1 MTEYADRFLKPRTR
15 EQRRYEALRARFVDG
30 CSTAEAA
37 ARFGYASGTFRNLCS
52 EFMRSD
58 DVHFFLA
65 KKKRKSP
72 AVQEAPPLA
81 TRRRDR
87 IIELRTT
94 RGLSIY
100 EIADILKKE
109 GMPASTPHIHG
120 VLKAARLPKLPRRP
134 LAARMEAVRPE
145 RAALADRDALDL
157 SPRRLRTDFGGLFLF
172 AHDLARLD
180 LDQLL
185 ADSAMPGSAMIPAGC
200 AFRALLALKLWG
212 IGRPSQVMAW
222 TLDPGLALFASL
234 NVIPKRATL
243 SEYSCRVDP
252 RSGPGLMRRWH
263 DAVHGLGIP
272 LGGGQSFDLDFH
284 TIPYHG
290 DDALVEK
297 HFVSKRSRRQ
307 KGILAFLARDA
318 DARLFAYA
326 NAQVRKAGQND
337 EILCFVEDS
346 KDRTGT
352 APAELVFDS
361 RLTTYANLARLERM
375 GIAFL
380 TLRRRSKAMVA
391 ALLARPP
398 SDWRRITLN
407 NIGRIYRTPRILE
420 QTVRLKDYPKDI
432 RQIAIAD
439 LGHEAPTLLITNQM
453 KTPAPRLIDRYARR
467 MVIENTIAE
476 AIDFFHMDA
485 LSASVPMKVDLDLQL
500 TLMASALYRI
510 LAARVGNGFE
520 TARARTIFRKLIHA
534 SADIQITPAEIIVKL
549 GRRANN
555 PQLIAAGYADY
566 AEPIP
571 WLGNRTLVI
580 RFV

>member
-1 MTEYADRFLKPRTR
+1 M
-15 EQRRYEALRARFVDG
+15 
-30 CSTAEAA
+30 
-37 ARFGYASGTFRNLCS
+37 
-52 EFMRSD
+52 MRSSRST
-58 DVHFFLA
+58 FL
-65 KKKRKSP
+65 S
-72 AVQEAPPLA
+72 
-81 TRRRDR
+81 RR
-87 IIELRTT
+87 
-94 RGLSIY
+94 S
-100 EIADILKKE
+100 
-109 GMPASTPHIHG
+109 H
-120 VLKAARLPKLPRRP
+120 
-134 LAARMEAVRPE
+134 
-145 RAALADRDALDL
+145 
-157 SPRRLRTDFGGLFLF
+157 
-172 AHDLARLD
+172 
-180 LDQLL
+180 
-185 ADSAMPGSAMIPAGC
+185 
-200 AFRALLALKLWG
+200 
-212 IGRPSQVMAW
+212 
-222 TLDPGLALFASL
+222 
-234 NVIPKRATL
+234 
-243 SEYSCRVDP
+243 
-252 RSGPGLMRRWH
+252 
-263 DAVHGLGIP
+263 
-272 LGGGQSFDLDFH
+272 
-284 TIPYHG
+284 
-290 DDALVEK
+290 
-297 HFVSKRSRRQ
+297 RQ
-307 KGILAFLARDA
+307 KGILAFLARDT

-326 NAQVRKAGQND
+326 NAQVRNAGQND
-337 EILCFVEDS
+337 EILRFVEDW

-439 LGHEAPTLLITNQM
+439 LGPEAPTLLITNQM

-485 LSASVPMKVDLDLQL
+485 LSAGVPMKVDLDLQL
-500 TLMASALYRI
+500 NLMASALYRI
-510 LAARVGNGFE
+510 LAGNGFE

-555 PQLIAAGYADY
+555 PQLVAAGYADY